1 MTKGVALAAYPPRHR
16 VASVQLKA
24 VAAFHVMEHLLGSC
38 TLAAA
43 GAAAGVT
50 GSGAG
55 AGAAGF
61 AVPLNLDGLVRPPA
75 RSISLVPAND
85 VPARIAHAGKLQERL
100 QFLG

>member
-1 MTKGVALAAYPPRHR
+1 MSNLRLLQLFPR
-16 VASVQLKA
+16 
-24 VAAFHVMEHLLGSC
+24 HVMEHLLGSC

>member
-1 MTKGVALAAYPPRHR
+1 MSNLRLLQLFPR
-16 VASVQLKA
+16 
-24 VAAFHVMEHLLGSC
+24 HVMEHLLGC

-85 VPARIAHAGKLQERL
+85 IPARIALAGKLQERL